1 MTNRRR
7 EVTFVAL
14 VLCAIGVGLFSNT
27 TSAEN
32 EVIITCILRALFVL
46 FTFLACHIENVPD
59 GSDIRSPER
68 LAVIGRLGE
77 AVE

>member
-7 EVTFVAL
+7 EFMFVAL
-14 VLCAIGVGLFSNT
+14 VLCAIAVGLLSNA

-32 EVIITCILRALFVL
+32 EVIVTWLLRALFVL

>member
-7 EVTFVAL
+7 EFTFVAL
-14 VLCAIGVGLFSNT
+14 VLCAIAVGLLSNA

-32 EVIITCILRALFVL
+32 EVIVTWLLRALFVVL
-46 FTFLACHIENVPD
+46 TLLACRIENVPD

-68 LAVIGRLGE
+68 LAVTGRLSE
-77 AVE
+77 AAE